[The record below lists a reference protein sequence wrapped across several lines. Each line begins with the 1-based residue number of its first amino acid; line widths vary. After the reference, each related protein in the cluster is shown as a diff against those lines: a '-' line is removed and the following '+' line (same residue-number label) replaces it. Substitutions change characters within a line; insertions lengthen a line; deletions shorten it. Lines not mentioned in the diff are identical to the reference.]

1 MRGKS
6 STNGQFSK
14 AMLNYQ
20 RVYIYMYVYVYI
32 YLCYISHCTTSSHFM
47 VLNGTR
53 PAGTSLDHGME
64 WELQMEDTQQ

>member
-20 RVYIYMYVYVYI
+20 RVYIYVCICIYI

>member
-1 MRGKS
+1 
-6 STNGQFSK
+6 
-14 AMLNYQ
+14 
-20 RVYIYMYVYVYI
+20 MYVYVYI